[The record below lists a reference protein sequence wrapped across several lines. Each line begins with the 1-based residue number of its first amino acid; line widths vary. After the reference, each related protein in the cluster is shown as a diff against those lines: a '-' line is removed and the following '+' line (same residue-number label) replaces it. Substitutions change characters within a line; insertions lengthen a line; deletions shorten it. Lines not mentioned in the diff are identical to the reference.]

1 MSEEDEEKEKGYLG
15 DAEVQRAHNV
25 FLIVSDKVENC
36 EKLLYF
42 VMRYAKKIGAGIGI
56 VHVAELPEYQHWN
69 NIEEQ
74 IRAEMRSAAE
84 AEVYALADRLAE
96 HVDIKPVFYFKEGDL
111 AAEIV
116 KTIKEDDAI
125 TGLFLSGRGA
135 SSRQEEMIKHFA
147 GKGMDQ
153 LVVPLTI
160 IPEHLE
166 LNAIDELF

>member
-1 MSEEDEEKEKGYLG
+1 MSDEEDEKGYLG
-15 DAEVQRAHNV
+15 DTEVRRAHNV

-42 VMRYAKKIGAGIGI
+42 VMRYAKKVNAGIGI
-56 VHVAELPEYQHWN
+56 VHVAELPEYQQWS

-84 AEVYALADRLAE
+84 EEVYALADRLAE

-116 KTIKEDDAI
+116 KTIKGDDAI
-125 TGLFLSGRGA
+125 TGLFLSGRSG
-135 SSRQEEMIKHFA
+135 STRQEEMIKHFA
-147 GKGMDQ
+147 GKGMEQ
-153 LVVPLTI
+153 LDIPLTI

-166 LNAIDELF
+166 LSAIDELF